1 MRKQKRTSIREK
13 VAESMEL
20 PKEIAVAMPKIT
32 LYAAKEVTVEN
43 YKGIIEL
50 TPDLVRLYTSQGVVC
65 LFGEALDISAI
76 TDEDITVLGNIRK
89 IELE

>member
-1 MRKQKRTSIREK
+1 MRKQKHTPLREK

-20 PKEIAVAMPKIT
+20 PKEIAISMPKIT
-32 LYAAKEVTVEN
+32 LYAAKEATVEN

-50 TPDLVRLYTSQGVVC
+50 TPHLVRLYTSAGVVC

-76 TDEDITVLGNIRK
+76 TDEDITILGNIRK